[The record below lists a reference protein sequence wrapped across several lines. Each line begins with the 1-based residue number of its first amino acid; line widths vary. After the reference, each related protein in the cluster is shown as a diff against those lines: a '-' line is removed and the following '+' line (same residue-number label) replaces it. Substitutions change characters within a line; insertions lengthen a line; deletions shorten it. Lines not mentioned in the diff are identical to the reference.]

1 MRHHRNASRK
11 RDNQAAPVSAG
22 REATAGN
29 RCGTGAPPSNTAPD
43 NSNPSFFQPLRWG
56 VDSLYLSYPGGLFPE
71 MEANLKALKKQA
83 QGKDHEAAKAQ
94 LALGDHI
101 FEVRDKSSGLFAY
114 SLADGAFEIRL
125 SSGKSK
131 TVPMAYV
138 QVRSGLLA
146 HRSVD
151 SIEQEL
157 RGLLRLMGEVSFP
170 KVSRIDLYVDFAS
183 SVDME
188 SWDRDAWVTRA
199 SAIHQYAEDSTFTG
213 WAIGAGSSLMGRL
226 YLKSLECRKSGKE
239 YLFDLWLRAG
249 WDGVAPVW
257 RLEFE
262 FRREVL
268 AQLGM
273 DALPHV
279 VEHLGGLWS
288 YASTEW
294 LKLCVPNEA
303 DSTRSRW
310 PIHPLWVALAS
321 IDWES
326 SGGPLSRTFTATRAP
341 ARTWL
346 GKRALSLVA
355 SMGSVAGV
363 TSFEDASA
371 ELLHEASNSLG
382 DRYSLSGISQEAGFF
397 ELVEANNRKY
407 NVRLNDQADDEDDD
421 PLGNPYFRAKSGL
434 RP

>member
-11 RDNQAAPVSAG
+11 RDQAAPVSAG
-22 REATAGN
+22 RGATAGN
-29 RCGTGAPPSNTAPD
+29 RRGTGAPPSNTAPD
-43 NSNPSFFQPLRWG
+43 NSNPVFFQPLRWG
-56 VDSLYLSYPGGLFPE
+56 IDSLYLSYPGELSSE
-71 MEANLKALKKQA
+71 IEAQLKALKKQA

-94 LALGDHI
+94 LVLGDHI

-131 TVPMAYV
+131 SVPMAYV

-146 HRSVD
+146 HRSVT

-188 SWDRDAWVTRA
+188 GWGREAWVTRA
-199 SAIHQYAEDSTFTG
+199 SAIHQYAEDTTFTG
-213 WAIGAGSSLMGRL
+213 WSIGAGGSLIGRL
-226 YLKSLECRKSGKE
+226 YLKSLECRKAGKE
-239 YLFDLWLRAG
+239 YLLDLWLQAG

-268 AQLGM
+268 AQLSM

-279 VEHLGGLWS
+279 LEHLGGLWS

-303 DSTRSRW
+303 DGTRSRW

-321 IDWES
+321 IDWETE
-326 SGGPLSRTFTATRAP
+326 GGPLSRTFSAARAP
-341 ARTWL
+341 SRSWI
-346 GKRALSLVA
+346 GKRALALAA
-355 SMGSVAGV
+355 SMGAVAGV
-363 TSFEDASA
+363 NTFEDASA
-371 ELLHEASNSLG
+371 ELLHAASDALG
-382 DRYSLSGISQEAGFF
+382 DRYSMSGISLEAGFF
-397 ELVEANNRKY
+397 EMVEINNRKY
-407 NVRLNDQADDEDDD
+407 NTRVNDQVDDEDHD
-421 PLGNPYFRAKSGL
+421 PQANPYFRAKSGL

>member
-1 MRHHRNASRK
+1 MSRK
-11 RDNQAAPVSAG
+11 LKQAAPVSAG
-22 REATAGN
+22 REAAVGN
-29 RCGTGAPPSNTAPD
+29 RRGTGAPPSNTAPD
-43 NSNPSFFQPLRWG
+43 NSNPVFFQPLRWG
-56 VDSLYLSYPGGLFPE
+56 IDSLYLSYPGELSSE
-71 MEANLKALKKQA
+71 IEAQLKALKKQA

-94 LALGDHI
+94 LVLGDHI

-125 SSGKSK
+125 SASRSK
-131 TVPMAYV
+131 KLPMAYV

-157 RGLLRLMGEVSFP
+157 RGLLRLLGEVSFP

-183 SVDME
+183 SEDME
-188 SWDRDAWVTRA
+188 GWDRDAWVTRA
-199 SAIHQYAEDSTFTG
+199 SAVHQYAQDTTFTG
-213 WAIGAGSSLMGRL
+213 WSIGEGGSLMGRL

-239 YLFDLWLRAG
+239 YLLDLWLQAG

-268 AQLGM
+268 AQLSM

-279 VEHLGGLWS
+279 LEHLGGLWS

-294 LKLCVPNEA
+294 LKLCVPNDA

-321 IDWES
+321 IYWETE
-326 SGGPLSRTFTATRAP
+326 GGPLSRTFTATRAP
-341 ARTWL
+341 SRAWI

-363 TSFEDASA
+363 TSFD
-371 ELLHEASNSLG
+371 EASLALMGEASIALN
-382 DRYSLSGISQEAGFF
+382 DRYAMSGISTEAGFF
-397 ELVEANNRKY
+397 EMVEINNRKY
-407 NVRLNDQADDEDDD
+407 NLRLNDQADDEDHD
-421 PLGNPYFRAKSGL
+421 PLANPYFRAKSGL